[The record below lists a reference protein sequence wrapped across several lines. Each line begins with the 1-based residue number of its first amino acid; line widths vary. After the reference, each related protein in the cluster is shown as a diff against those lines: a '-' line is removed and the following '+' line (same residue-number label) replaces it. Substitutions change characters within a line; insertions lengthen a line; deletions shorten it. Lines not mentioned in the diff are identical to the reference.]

1 LSRSS
6 PSLSRPL
13 LLTDGRRNLNPG
25 GYFELCDPVNPIT
38 SDDGTVKEDS
48 SLYKWNVLLLEAS
61 EKLGASLNSGR
72 QYKQQMIDA
81 GFEDVV
87 QVEFKWP
94 ISSWP
99 RDAKYKEVGK

>member
-1 LSRSS
+1 
-6 PSLSRPL
+6 
-13 LLTDGRRNLNPG
+13 
-25 GYFELCDPVNPIT
+25 
-38 SDDGTVKEDS
+38 
-48 SLYKWNVLLLEAS
+48 VLLLEAS